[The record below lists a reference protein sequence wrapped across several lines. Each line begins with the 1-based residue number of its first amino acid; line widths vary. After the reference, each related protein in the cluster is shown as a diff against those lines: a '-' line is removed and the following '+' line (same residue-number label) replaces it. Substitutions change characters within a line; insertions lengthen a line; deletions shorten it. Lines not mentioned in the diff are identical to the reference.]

1 MRCGEYDIGRPDQ
14 FAVCKRHSS
23 RTNTFIRT
31 QCDFGSGGVMR
42 IVVEFSE
49 FELGEAIAIAASAFE
64 WERNDQCC

>member
-1 MRCGEYDIGRPDQ
+1 
-14 FAVCKRHSS
+14 
-23 RTNTFIRT
+23 
-31 QCDFGSGGVMR
+31 MR